1 MFGRKKD
8 KTEKKNS
15 ARLRRREKKDAPVS
29 SYKLI
34 KKEIK
39 QMLLG
44 NLVPSGKYLEVSK
57 NPLTGV
63 SRGVTDGADRVFFFG
78 VMRHT
83 KYYKSELGD
92 NRARDLG
99 HKGLMEIGRKVILKS
114 NPNAE
119 TVICRYMVTSP
130 IVLYFEVDEIGI
142 NIETYTGRGIPGLI
156 SELWIRYMF
165 FKKMPKEL
173 RESLTKLTK
182 ADVLAKRN
190 EIEEVDARE
199 AAKEQAR
206 ALEELRLQEAREQ
219 AEKEGLIDIAD

>member
-1 MFGRKKD
+1 MPG
-8 KTEKKNS
+8 KKNNKNKNINI
-15 ARLRRREKKDAPVS
+15 EKEVPVN
-29 SYKLI
+29 SYKMI

-44 NLVPSGKYLEVSK
+44 NLVPSGKYLEVSG

-63 SRGVTDGADRVFFFG
+63 SRGVTDGADRVLIFG

-83 KYYKSELGD
+83 KYYKTELNP

-119 TVICRYMVTSP
+119 TVICRYMLTSP
-130 IVLYFEVDEIGI
+130 IVLYYEVDEIGV
-142 NIETYTGRGIPGLI
+142 NIETYTGRGIPGLF
-156 SELWIRYMF
+156 SELWVRHQF

-173 RESLTKLTK
+173 RESLLKLTK

-190 EIEEVDARE
+190 EMEEKDARE
-199 AAKEQAR
+199 LAKEHAK
-206 ALEELRLQEAREQ
+206 ALEEQRIQEARKL